1 MTRSLLTKISGLLI
15 ASLFSGLTTAEATQI
30 TINGE
35 VLTYDATLPDVE
47 GQPTDLTQCGFTNEQ
62 RAAVKKLVIIGEYLD
77 NNSCVFNCNADQ
89 VYWGIETL
97 DLSQA
102 VLSMTYKFSPLPY
115 LKEIIW
121 PSQKDENGDLIPF
134 FIADNAFTSDCM
146 ANSSLREVTI
156 PTNCKVVGRDAFAA
170 TALEK
175 VTVEGPSTLILE
187 RAFTNAKNIRDVYVL
202 SGEEYCQDINW
213 DGTPMF
219 DWQGEPVMTC
229 CCKKDAFDYDIT
241 MVQTDM
247 QNLDNAAFLHIPED
261 AHREVFLY
269 KDRDVLTQ
277 VLLNEH
283 KDATENGWQE
293 FIKNSLAI
301 VTQTQ
306 IFRTFSDTK
315 EHIFPQCSDIE
326 DGVKAYYVVGTTEID
341 GVEKILIEP
350 LNENGDYLLPANTG
364 VLIYTKKGFIIY
376 ESEMESGLNQVSQ
389 YHAFTPSNNVN
400 YLEATQDAPA
410 DGAYLSWSS
419 VRRGQK
425 CLNMFLG
432 NKRMT
437 DVAPIEWGFYTI
449 YSQHYSKEELSY
461 RAYLNMPTS
470 IMKSDAMYGFWD
482 GNGDVPPSV
491 EEYSGAKVFDLDFD
505 DELLDETTGLGFVT
519 VRRNITSDNASVY
532 NISGQN
538 VTDSY
543 NGICIRNGKK
553 YISK

>member
-1 MTRSLLTKISGLLI
+1 MTRSLVTKISGLLI

-89 VYWGIETL
+89 VCWGIETI

-121 PSQKDENGDLIPF
+121 PSQKDGNGDLIPF
-134 FIADNAFTSDCM
+134 YIADNAFTSDCM
-146 ANSSLREVTI
+146 GNSSLREVTI

-326 DGVKAYYVVGTTEID
+326 DGVKAYYVVGTTVID
-341 GVEKILIEP
+341 GNKKILIEP
-350 LNENGDYLLPANTG
+350 LNEDDDYTLPANTG
-364 VLIYTKKGFIIY
+364 VLVYTKKGFVIY
-376 ESEMESGLNQVSQ
+376 DVDNEPTLPAVAEYQAS
-389 YHAFTPSNNVN
+389 TPNNNTN
-400 YLEATQDAPA
+400 YLMSLQDAP
-410 DGAYLSWSS
+410 DNVRLSWSTTYY
-419 VRRGQK
+419 GQK
-425 CLNMFLG
+425 YINMFLS
-432 NKRMT
+432 NKSET
-437 DVAPIEWGFYTI
+437 DPEPTEWGFYTI
-449 YSQHYSKEELSY
+449 IDKYYSKSEISY
-461 RAYLNMPTS
+461 RACLLMPEVMLDS
-470 IMKSDAMYGFWD
+470 KGIYGFWD
-482 GNGDVPPSV
+482 GNGDVPPAIKP
-491 EEYSGAKVFDLDFD
+491 EARAKVLNVSFDEMDEIHDEVTGLDFIP
-505 DELLDETTGLGFVT
+505 
-519 VRRNITSDNASVY
+519 VRSKVSQDRYFNA
-532 NISGQN
+532 NGQN
-538 VTDSY
+538 I
-543 NGICIRNGKK
+543 NEPAKGFFIHNGKK
-553 YISK
+553 YIK